1 MSWMKRHPLVAYFI
15 LAYAITWVLV
25 FPLVASTQGLLD
37 IQVSPIWHFTWNIV
51 NIAAPVFEGDIA
63 MVMSILL
70 IVGAVAI
77 VIVAR
82 PANLSRS
89 GKHTI

>member
-1 MSWMKRHPLVAYFI
+1 
-15 LAYAITWVLV
+15 
-25 FPLVASTQGLLD
+25 
-37 IQVSPIWHFTWNIV
+37 V